1 MRRLLLSGL
10 IVWALTSGALHN
22 QVDAQSAAAV
32 TIIHINDV
40 YEIDGISGGRFGGL
54 ARAATVRQQLERSSA
69 PVLMTLGGDY
79 LSPSAIGT
87 AVVDGAPLAGR
98 QMIDVLNR
106 VGLDWAVLG
115 NHEFDLSEAAF
126 RARLAEG
133 RFGVVASNVSD
144 ANGQPFPGTVRS
156 AIVPMRSGERTIRVG
171 LLGLTIDYSR
181 RPWVRYSSPIEAAR
195 EQIDE
200 LKGKTDA
207 VIALTHLSL
216 AADQEL
222 VTAVRGI
229 DLVLGG
235 HEHENLVV
243 RRGPDFTPIIKADAN
258 ARTMAVATLTFE
270 SPGSRPTV
278 ASRFQVVDERVQPDQ
293 KVQAVIHNW
302 TAIAYQAFLKSGF
315 EPNRV
320 IATLIEPL
328 DGRESL
334 VRNGPG
340 PLTDLITAAFDR
352 EAGGVDV
359 AIFNG
364 GSVRIDDV
372 IPAGPMT
379 EYDVLRVLPFG
390 GNVTRALLEGTLLAS
405 VLDTGVRN
413 RGSGGY
419 LHSRG
424 AYRDGDTWIVQ
435 GAPLDPSRRY
445 TVALTDFLISG
456 GETNLGFLTRSNPS
470 VRDVQDLGDV
480 RAALI
485 KEIHARPAQK

>member
-1 MRRLLLSGL
+1 MRRLILSGL
-10 IVWALTSGALHN
+10 VVWALTAGALDRG
-22 QVDAQSAAAV
+22 VDAQSAAAV
-32 TIIHINDV
+32 TILHINDI
-40 YEIDGISGGRFGGL
+40 YEIDGIGGGRFGGL
-54 ARAATVRQQLERSSA
+54 PRAATVVHQLERSSA

-87 AVVDGAPLAGR
+87 AIVDGAPLAGR
-98 QMIDVLNR
+98 QMVDVLNR

-126 RARLAEG
+126 RLRLTEG
-133 RFGVVASNVSD
+133 QFGIVATNVSD

-156 AIVPMRSGERTIRVG
+156 AIVPMRSGDRTIRVG
-171 LLGLTIDYSR
+171 LLGLTVDYSR

-195 EQIDE
+195 AQIAE
-200 LKGKTDA
+200 LDGQADA
-207 VIALTHLSL
+207 VIALTHLPLS
-216 AADQEL
+216 ADHEL
-222 VTAVRGI
+222 VTAVPAI

-235 HEHENLVV
+235 HEHENVVV
-243 RRGPDFTPIIKADAN
+243 RRGPGFTPIIKADAN
-258 ARTMAVATLTFE
+258 ARTVAVATLTF
-270 SPGSRPTV
+270 GSAGGRPAV
-278 ASRFQVVDERVQPDQ
+278 ASRFEILDERVQRDPAL
-293 KVQAVIHNW
+293 QAVVSNW
-302 TAIAYQAFLKSGF
+302 TAIAYEAFRKTGF
-315 EPNRV
+315 EPDRV

-390 GNVTRALLEGTLLAS
+390 GNVTKALVDGSLLAS
-405 VLDTGVRN
+405 VLDTGIRN
-413 RGSGGY
+413 RGTGGY
-419 LHSRG
+419 LHARG
-424 AYRDGDTWIVQ
+424 AHREGAAWVVR

-456 GETNLGFLTRSNPS
+456 GETNLGYLTRNNPAVHE
-470 VRDVQDLGDV
+470 VRDLGDV
-480 RAALI
+480 RAAVI
-485 KEIHARPAQK
+485 TEIRARYAPK